1 MNMMKLFFVAA
12 MVALIVCPVMGGIS
26 NISVNDS
33 SFVSHTYK
41 HDENYMRFEYEV
53 LIIGIGIACLVL
65 SRAIEAAEDILSV
78 AAVVPLATS
87 TWFANFTTFESVEV
101 IGSQVVYAQVVAPN
115 AFLSIAMLVLTIGS
129 IINVIWIFVLK
140 PADDKTDTEQDN

>member
-1 MNMMKLFFVAA
+1 MNLKLLFLAA
-12 MVALIVCPVMGGIS
+12 IFALIVCPVIGGIT
-26 NISVNDS
+26 NVSVNDS

-53 LIIGIGIACLVL
+53 LLIAIGIICLVL
-65 SRAIEAAEDILSV
+65 SRAIEVAEDILSV
-78 AAVVPLATS
+78 AAVIPLAVS
-87 TWFANFTTFESVEV
+87 AWFANFTTFESVEV

-115 AFLSIAMLVLTIGS
+115 AFLSVAMLVLTIGS

-140 PADDKTDTEQDN
+140 SADQKTDTEQDN